1 MYELKKILH
10 LHLKWHILRSY
21 HFVAGLTLIVK
32 NKTSFLS
39 LRNQLMR
46 TNGWMRT
53 GWDWMKTNEWLNPF
67 WKMCQNVKKSSLLSK
82 IVKDNVTVY
91 KRIKLSKKTG
101 LFSVKFNTKLT
112 YLKFH
117 NCFGLPHLKKH
128 FQDNFSENLQKFCSV
143 TYCAKIKKG
152 DNFAKVIICLLS
164 SLPQTNWLKYLLKE

>member
-1 MYELKKILH
+1 MVQKIYSKMNPVSCNNIHHDVTDLVNHGMVKNTKTLISLEQNIIFVWIKKILH

-21 HFVAGLTLIVK
+21 HFIAGLTLIVK

-91 KRIKLSKKTG
+91 KRTKLSKRLG
-101 LFSVKFNTKLT
+101 YFL
-112 YLKFH
+112 
-117 NCFGLPHLKKH
+117 
-128 FQDNFSENLQKFCSV
+128 
-143 TYCAKIKKG
+143 
-152 DNFAKVIICLLS
+152 
-164 SLPQTNWLKYLLKE
+164 